1 MRSENHAKEM
11 AYVRRAWTVSIRI
24 STAVA
29 TALLTVPG
37 LAAAQP
43 AALVADTPGVAAA
56 VQGWDTYR
64 RLDALP
70 YLSGAVE
77 AQQYSSYDRGGGNRD
92 WTGGCLTDDRPG
104 CLIAADDH
112 PGEIDSIWFTINR
125 GDVTA
130 LGNLIIEL
138 DGRTILD
145 EPLQAVVDGAYGP
158 PFAFPLVA
166 NAKQSPGGV
175 YVKVPMPYRNSMR
188 VRVSNPVDYYHV
200 TFRQFPNADGLRVFD
215 RADPALDVLATLL
228 AAGKRDPKPVAPG
241 AHTQTRTVDIPAD
254 AAIEITEA
262 TGPGSISAL
271 RVRLPAGTDPADIRL
286 QLRFDGHDLVD
297 SPVGEFFGAGL
308 GPVDVRSLM
317 FAANAEPGGWFSA
330 WWPMPFAGEAVL
342 TLRNDTGAPV
352 SGLDAEVTVAPDS
365 KWVPALRDGQA
376 GYFTT
381 RSRSGPTTPGVDWPF
396 ATMTGTGK
404 FVGVS
409 HSMSGRH
416 VTTGMGADAVFMEGD
431 EKVYV
436 DGSATPQL
444 HGTGTE
450 DFYEGGWFF
459 DYGKRYTLPLTGQP
473 TVRRAPDRCP
483 DYCATAYRLMLA
495 DTVGYRTSLR
505 FGIEHGPVNDEQADY
520 GSTAFLYTRP

>member
-1 MRSENHAKEM
+1 MRALAIRVLM
-11 AYVRRAWTVSIRI
+11 AVGV
-24 STAVA
+24 
-29 TALLTVPG
+29 ALLTVPAV
-37 LAAAQP
+37 AAAQP
-43 AALVADTPGVAAA
+43 AAVVADTAGAPAA
-56 VQGWDTYR
+56 VMGWDTYR

-70 YLSGAVE
+70 YLSGAVQ
-77 AQQYSSYDRGGGNRD
+77 AQQYSSYDRSGGNKD
-92 WTGGCLTDDRPG
+92 WTGGCLSYDGPR
-104 CLIAADDH
+104 CVVADDDGS
-112 PGEIDSIWFTINR
+112 GEIDSIWFTINR

-130 LGNLIIEL
+130 LGNIRIDL

-145 EPLQAVVDGAYGP
+145 EPLQSVVDGAYGP

-175 YVKVPMPYRNSMR
+175 YIKVPMPYRNSMR
-188 VRVSNPVDYYHV
+188 VSVSKPVSYYHV
-200 TFRQFPNADGLRVFD
+200 TFRHFPNSDGVRTFD
-215 RADPALDVLATLL
+215 RSDLALDVLATLM
-228 AAGKRDPKPVAPG
+228 AAGRRDPKPMVPG
-241 AHTQTRTVDIPAD
+241 ARTQTRTVEVPTDTAVEIAN
-254 AAIEITEA
+254 AA
-262 TGPGSISAL
+262 GPGSISTL
-271 RVRLPAGTDPADIRL
+271 RVRLPAGTDPTGVRL
-286 QLRFDGHDLVD
+286 QIRFDGHDLVD

-317 FAANAEPGGWFSA
+317 FASSAQPGGWSSS
-330 WWPMPFAGEAVL
+330 WWPMPFARDAVV
-342 TLRNDTGAPV
+342 TLRNNTGNPIRGIDTEAV
-352 SGLDAEVTVAPDS
+352 VVPDT
-365 KWVPALRDGQA
+365 KWGPALSSGEA

-381 RSRSGPTTPGVDWPF
+381 QSHAGPTTPGVDWPF
-396 ATMTGTGK
+396 ATATGTGK

-416 VTTGMGADAVFMEGD
+416 VDSSMGKDAVFMEGD

-436 DGSATPQL
+436 DGSSTPQL

-473 TVRRAPDRCP
+473 TVHITDDQCV

-495 DTVGYRTSLR
+495 DAVGYRTGLR
-505 FGIEHGPVNDEQADY
+505 FGIEHGPINDEQADY